1 MIAAPRSFSRV
12 RGFSVR
18 ELTLTLLLLAVV
30 IVIALR
36 LIDLRTR
43 LLAVE
48 KDDPGLGGVLD
59 VAVRSLSRDLDAAGR
74 GGVALEEA
82 VRPVADNTGAEGAL
96 RTRDAAGE
104 TVVIRTGTDQ
114 LGLRGVIRSALLV
127 LGTSREPDGTN
138 VADRIRRDASSV
150 LLRAG
155 VPRSDPDHAQKLQ
168 SVIERL
174 SGPARRS
181 KRFFLAA
188 DSSGRYAIARVRTWN
203 PSPDQG
209 LEFLLDFADPEA
221 ASLNARGEADAA
233 RSLGEPVTGGLLDD
247 LVWFVA
253 RGPEGRPP
261 DYAAAS
267 DPPSMKFPHPYLAVA
282 AFAGEGR
289 WEITRVA
296 EDVEDLQVAWGLA
309 GTGDALVWRGDVA
322 GSRAPTAADLADSG
336 GRPLLRA
343 LKVALAAK
351 AERRYARGDGPPPST
366 EFLPLLNA
374 PAPVPGPARG
384 DGPVGWDP
392 DESRRIPFERQS
404 REVVL
409 APRGEKSPAP
419 R

>member
-1 MIAAPRSFSRV
+1 VIAASRSFSRE

-30 IVIALR
+30 IAIAVR
-36 LIDLRTR
+36 LIDLRTK

-59 VAVRSLSRDLDAAGR
+59 VAVRSLSRDLEGAVR
-74 GGVALEEA
+74 GGVAPGEA
-82 VRPVADNTGAEGAL
+82 VRPVEDNTGAEGVI

-104 TVVIRTGTDQ
+104 TVAIRAGTDQ
-114 LGLRGVIRSALLV
+114 IGLRGVIRSPLLA
-127 LGTSREPDGTN
+127 LGTSRGPDGTS

-155 VPRSDPDHAQKLQ
+155 VPRSDRDGAKKLQ

-174 SGPARRS
+174 SGPARRG

-188 DSSGRYAIARVRTWN
+188 DSSGRYAIARVRAWN
-203 PSPDQG
+203 PSPEQEPG

-221 ASLNARGEADAA
+221 ASLNPRGEAAA
-233 RSLGEPVTGGLLDD
+233 VLSLGEPVTGGLFDD

-253 RGPEGRPP
+253 QGPESGRP
-261 DYAAAS
+261 DYDPAR
-267 DPPSMKFPHPYLAVA
+267 DPPSMKFPHPHLAVA
-282 AFAGEGR
+282 EFAGEGR
-289 WEITRVA
+289 WEITRIA

-309 GTGDALVWRGDVA
+309 GAGDALVWRGDVA
-322 GSRAPTAADLADSG
+322 GSPAPAAADLVDSA

-343 LKVALAAK
+343 LKIALAAK
-351 AERRYARGDGPPPST
+351 AERRYTRGDGPLPAIDL
-366 EFLPLLNA
+366 LPLLNA
-374 PAPVPGPARG
+374 PAPGLPRAA
-384 DGPVGWDP
+384 GPVGWDP
-392 DESRRIPFERQS
+392 DESRRVPFERQS

-409 APRGEKSPAP
+409 PFRGESPAP